1 MTENLTEKKL
11 TARQRRAL
19 EGLALGHRVTQVA
32 RDVGVSRDTIYRW
45 LKQPEFVAELRRLGD
60 AALERTQ
67 RSLAALSEDA
77 ATTLADG
84 MLKDQP
90 IQARLRAAGM
100 VLQHAP
106 AWAELVDILRR
117 IEELEKEAQ
126 R

>member
-106 AWAELVDILRR
+106 IMSHYVV
-117 IEELEKEAQ
+117 
-126 R
+126 